1 MASIRPA
8 RPADAGA
15 IVRLHEAAIRERG
28 PVAYDEDQVDAWA
41 ANKDPDRY
49 PIDDPDSHFVVA
61 TRAGTVAG
69 FGELVPDEREVRAVY
84 VHPDHAGDGVGT
96 AILDH
101 LEGTAREEGLEGLEL
116 LSSKNAVG
124 FYERRGWE
132 PVGNVDHE
140 PTGGVVLEC
149 TRMRKRLDGK

>member
-1 MASIRPA
+1 MVSIRPA
-8 RPADAGA
+8 TPADGTAVA
-15 IVRLHEAAIRERG
+15 RLHEAAIRERG
-28 PVAYDEDQVDAWA
+28 PAAYDEAQVEAWA

-61 TRAGTVAG
+61 ARVGTIVG

-84 VHPDHAGDGVGT
+84 VHPNHADDGVGT

-101 LEGTAREEGLEGLEL
+101 LEETAREEGIERLEL

-124 FYERRGWE
+124 FYEHRGWE
-132 PVGNVDHE
+132 PVEAVDHE
-140 PTGGVVLEC
+140 STGGVVLEC
-149 TRMRKRLDGK
+149 TRLAKRLDGG